1 MLLGHKKQIISS
13 IQSLIT
19 KNFPEIKIEILLEK
33 PKIQAHGDI
42 STNIAMRI
50 SKMAKTNPQKVATLL
65 VSDLLIDNNLSKII
79 NKIEIAGPGFINF
92 YLSKNAIFE
101 VIPSIEK
108 KEILYGYN
116 NNTNKKILIEYV
128 SANPTGPLHVGH
140 ARQAAIGD
148 AICKL
153 YKALGWKVFKEFY
166 YNDAGNQINNLAL
179 SVQKIAKGNNI
190 VNYAVDDNDL
200 YKGDYISDIANDFI
214 NRKSVQ
220 INESNQVIAS
230 GNIDSLSDIK
240 NFAVAYLRREQD
252 LDLKSFGTIFDNYY
266 LESSLYTSGKV
277 SEVVKEI
284 DNNGYS
290 YEKDGAVWLRTTDL
304 NTGDDKDRVMRKS
317 TGEYTYFL
325 PDVAYHKTKWDR
337 GFHYAINI
345 QGSDHHGTIAR
356 VRAGLQA
363 LNIGIPKEYPSY
375 VLHKMVK
382 IVRNGEEVK
391 VSKRAG
397 NYVTMHDIVEWVG
410 RDAARYF
417 LIQRRSDTE
426 FIFDI
431 DLAISKSEDN
441 PVFYIQY
448 AYARINSVINKANV
462 NNKEIYK
469 ADLSLLNSTE
479 ELSLIKKLS
488 EFPETVYQ
496 SATELSPHNLAFW
509 LRDFAYDC
517 HAWYNSNQ
525 IISEQ
530 LDIKLSRLRLGKAT
544 LQILKDGLEILGIS
558 APDRM

>member
-1 MLLGHKKQIISS
+1 MLLGHKKQIILS
-13 IQSLIT
+13 IQNLIT
-19 KNFPEIKIEILLEK
+19 KYFPEINIEILLEK
-33 PKIQAHGDI
+33 PKIQTHGDI

-50 SKMAKTNPQKVATLL
+50 SKIAKTNPNNIAKLL
-65 VSDLLIDNNLSKII
+65 LSDLLIDTNLSKII
-79 NKIEIAGPGFINF
+79 DKVEIAGPGFINF

-101 VIPSIEK
+101 VIPLIEEQK
-108 KEILYGYN
+108 TLYGYS

-153 YKALGWKVFKEFY
+153 YKAIGWIVFNEFY
-166 YNDAGNQINNLAL
+166 YNDAGNQINNLAI
-179 SVQKIAKGNNI
+179 SVQRIAKGNNFI
-190 VNYAVDDNDL
+190 SNNIDDNDL

-214 NRKSVQ
+214 NKKSVQ
-220 INESNQVIAS
+220 IDESICITAS
-230 GNIDSLSDIK
+230 GNVDSLSDIK
-240 NFAVAYLRREQD
+240 KFSIAYLRREQD
-252 LDLKSFGTIFDNYY
+252 IDLRSFGTKFDNYY

-284 DNNGYS
+284 DSNGYS
-290 YEKDGAVWLRTTDL
+290 YEKDGAIWLRTTDL

-337 GFHYAINI
+337 GFHNAINI
-345 QGSDHHGTIAR
+345 QGSDHHGTISR

-363 LNIGIPKEYPSY
+363 LKIGIPKDYPSY
-375 VLHKMVK
+375 ILHKMVK

-397 NYVTMHDIVEWVG
+397 NYVTMHDLVDWVG
-410 RDAARYF
+410 QDAARYF

-431 DLAISKSEDN
+431 DLAVSKSEDN

-448 AYARINSVINKANV
+448 AHARINSVVNKANIK
-462 NNKEIYK
+462 NEEIYK
-469 ADLSLLNSTE
+469 ADLSLLNSIE
-479 ELSLIKKLS
+479 ELNLIKRLS
-488 EFPETVYQ
+488 EFPTIIYQ
-496 SATELSPHNLAFW
+496 SAVDLSPHNLAFW
-509 LRDFAYDC
+509 LRDCAYDC
-517 HAWYNSNQ
+517 HTWYNSKH

-530 LDIKLSRLRLGKAT
+530 LDIKLSRLRLAKAA
-544 LQILKDGLEILGIS
+544 LQILKNGLGMLGIS
-558 APDRM
+558 APERM